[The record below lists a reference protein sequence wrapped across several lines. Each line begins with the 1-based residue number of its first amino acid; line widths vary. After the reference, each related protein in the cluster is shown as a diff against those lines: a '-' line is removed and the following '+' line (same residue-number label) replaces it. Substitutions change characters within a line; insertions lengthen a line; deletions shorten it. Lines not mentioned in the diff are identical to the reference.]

1 MERLAK
7 FIVKHRAKIGV
18 FFVVALVISL
28 LLMPKVSVNYDLS
41 EYISDDEPAK
51 HALNTVRDEFGMQ
64 GFAQLMLN
72 DVTLIE
78 AKNIKDKITNVDGVD
93 MVLWL
98 DDECDVYQPMAFISE
113 DLLKDYYKDGSALM
127 NILFKEDEYSIRTDE
142 AITEIRE
149 IIPENSELI
158 GSAVVNKESRD
169 ALKTEV
175 AFIMAILVPIVI
187 VILLIT
193 TTSWFSPL
201 LFIAVIGLSILL
213 NMGSNV
219 IFDNVSFITYSI
231 VAALQLAVSMDYSVF
246 MLHQF
251 EEEKKKEKDLE
262 TAMVNT
268 ICKSSLS
275 ILSSAMT
282 TIAGFLA
289 LAFMNFGIGK
299 DMGFVFA
306 KGIVLSLICVIFF
319 MPYLIL
325 KFDKQIQQTTHRSLL
340 PSFEK
345 FAVWLQKFKFVIVLI
360 IAIIILPAYVGQR
373 NNEFLYGSSSFSG
386 GEGSEIYASEQKIIE
401 KFGRNNMMV
410 LLVPKGDYVSEK
422 QLADD
427 LDNLRVVKKVQTLVN
442 SVPEGMPDAFV
453 PQSAYEK
460 FRTDNY
466 TRYLIYVRTS
476 EESDLAFEVLDQLNE
491 TIGTYYSDYELTG
504 ATPVTRDIKNAI
516 ESDYNVVNFV
526 SLLAVMVIL
535 LVTFRSLLL
544 PIILIAV
551 IEIGVFI
558 NMSVPFFTGTSLMFL
573 CYMIVS
579 CIQLGATIDYAILM
593 TNNYLIQRES
603 FDKKKAV
610 IEAIK
615 RTTPAILT
623 SGSILV
629 MASFLLKKC
638 SSVHAVSVMGGLI
651 ERGTILSIVLV
662 LALLPPL
669 LCWFDTAIK
678 KSIIKKK
685 VED

>member
-1 MERLAK
+1 M
-7 FIVKHRAKIGV
+7 KHRVKIGV
-18 FFVVALVISL
+18 VFGIALIISF
-28 LLMPKVSVNYDLS
+28 LLMPKVKVNYDLS
-41 EYISDDEPAK
+41 EYITDDEPAK
-51 HALNTVRDEFGMQ
+51 HALTTVREEFGMQ

-78 AKNIKDKITNVDGVD
+78 AKNVKDKIAAVDGVD

-98 DDECDVYQPMAFISE
+98 DDECDVYQPIAFISE

-127 NILFKEDEYSIRTDE
+127 DILFEEDEYSTKTDA
-142 AITEIRE
+142 AIGEIRK
-149 IIPENSELI
+149 IIPENSDLI
-158 GSAVVNKESRD
+158 GSAVDNKEARD
-169 ALKTEV
+169 AIKTEV

-187 VILLIT
+187 VILMLT
-193 TTSWFSPL
+193 TTSWFSPI
-201 LFIAVIGLSILL
+201 LFMAVIGLSIFL

-251 EEEKKKEKDLE
+251 EEEKKTGKSLE
-262 TAMVNT
+262 EAMVNT
-268 ICKSSLS
+268 IKKSSLS

-289 LAFMNFGIGK
+289 LSFMSFGIGK

-306 KGIVLSLICVIFF
+306 KGILLSLLCVIFV

-325 KFDKQIQQTTHRSLL
+325 KFDKQIQKTSHKPLL

-345 FAVWLQKFKFVIVLI
+345 FAIVLQKLRYVIVAVILI
-360 IAIIILPAYVGQR
+360 CIIPAYVAQR
-373 NNEFLYGSSSFSG
+373 NNEFLYGASSFSG
-386 GEGSEIYASEQKIIE
+386 GEGSAIYASEQEIIK
-401 KFGRNNMMV
+401 KFGRNNMLV
-410 LLVPKGDYVSEK
+410 LLVPRGDYVSEK

-427 LDNLRVVKKVQTLVN
+427 LEDMRVVKKVQTLVN
-442 SVPEGMPDAFV
+442 SVPEGMPDSFV

-460 FRTDNY
+460 FRTKNY

-476 EESDLAFEVLDQLNE
+476 EESELAFEVLDELNE
-491 TIGTYYSDYELTG
+491 VIGRYYSDYELTG
-504 ATPVTRDIKNAI
+504 VTPITRDIKNAI
-516 ESDYNVVNFV
+516 ESDYNVVNLV
-526 SLLAVMVIL
+526 SLFAVMVIL
-535 LVTFRSLLL
+535 FFTFRSLLL
-544 PIILIAV
+544 PILLIAV

-558 NMSVPFFTGTSLMFL
+558 NMAVPYFMGTSLMFL

-593 TNNYLIQRES
+593 TNNYLINREKY
-603 FDKKKAV
+603 DKKKAV

-615 RTTPAILT
+615 HTTPAVLT
-623 SGSILV
+623 SGSILF
-629 MASFLLKKC
+629 MASFLLKTC
-638 SSVHAVSVMGGLI
+638 SSVHAVSVMGSLI
-651 ERGTILSIVLV
+651 ERGTLLSVVLV

-669 LCWFDTAIK
+669 LCWFDKAIE
-678 KSIIKKK
+678 KSIIRKK
-685 VED
+685 E